1 MSLSINTNVI
11 SLSVQRHFNSTT
23 SRMNDAMEKMT
34 TGFQINSAADDAA
47 GYGVV
52 KKMESVLSTYD
63 VAETKL
69 KQMVKWDQVYYKHK
83 KVC

>member
-11 SLSVQRHFNSTT
+11 SLSVQRSFNSTT
-23 SRMNDAMEKMT
+23 TKMNEAMKKMT
-34 TGFQINSAADDAA
+34 TGFKINSAADDAA

-63 VAETKL
+63 VAETNG
-69 KQMVKWDQVYYKHK
+69 QMG
-83 KVC
+83 